1 MKEVMIFVSCLL
13 DCVSRIAFHE
23 DREVLQKNLNMV
35 NHTYDGV
42 VKYLTHNKL
51 MSELFGKRYYPVFV
65 GEVITYTLPIHI
77 ALLEEESNDEDTYTM
92 VVYNFVR
99 GVPLEDIK
107 SLKTL
112 TDLRERLLHFIL

>member
-1 MKEVMIFVSCLL
+1 MIF
-13 DCVSRIAFHE
+13 
-23 DREVLQKNLNMV
+23 
-35 NHTYDGV
+35 
-42 VKYLTHNKL
+42 
-51 MSELFGKRYYPVFV
+51 MSELFGKHYHPVFV

-107 SLKTL
+107 LLKTL
-112 TDLRERLLHFIL
+112 TDLRTRLLHFIL